1 MQVKVTIKNP
11 KGGLVEHVAEVSQ
24 DGDLLRAVGA
34 AMETYRKAHH
44 DIPIFD
50 HSTIMIERTNQE
62 VAKEPYQGELASAFH
77 PL

>member
-50 HSTIMIERTNQE
+50 HSTIMIERT
-62 VAKEPYQGELASAFH
+62 KKSPRSPTKAS
-77 PL
+77 

>member
-11 KGGLVEHVAEVSQ
+11 KGGLIEHVAEVSQ

-50 HSTIMIERTNQE
+50 HSTIMIERT
-62 VAKEPYQGELASAFH
+62 KKSPGSPTKAS
-77 PL
+77 